1 METKKY
7 LSDLHK
13 EHVDWSEHLNF
24 FKDEIGS
31 FKHKLEEIVTNNSET
46 RILAQVEHFQNQFIR
61 QEEVIDELMH
71 EINVEEDKVVRNA
84 KGDVESDHTLGD
96 ENMELVD
103 QMKTFDK
110 IYDELKDEFNQFV
123 KNAL

>member
-31 FKHKLEEIVTNNSET
+31 FKHKLEEIVTNTSET
-46 RILAQVEHFQNQFIR
+46 GILAQVEHFQNQFIR

-84 KGDVESDHTLGD
+84 KGDVETDHTLGD